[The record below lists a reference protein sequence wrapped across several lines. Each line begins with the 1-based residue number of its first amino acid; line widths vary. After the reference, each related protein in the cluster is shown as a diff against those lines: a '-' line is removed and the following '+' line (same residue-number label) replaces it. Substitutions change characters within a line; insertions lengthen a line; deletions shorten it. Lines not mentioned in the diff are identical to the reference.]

1 MPCVQRA
8 QLAFGCGREFQMEMP
23 SPQSYWKEWE
33 AVARLVEVSFEM
45 PQRGALDHT

>member
-1 MPCVQRA
+1 MPCIQRA
-8 QLAFGCGREFQMEMP
+8 RPAFGRGQEFQMETP

-45 PQRGALDHT
+45 PQGDALDHA

>member
-8 QLAFGCGREFQMEMP
+8 QSAFGHDQEFRMETP

-33 AVARLVEVSFEM
+33 AVARLIEVSFEM
-45 PQRGALDHT
+45 PQRGALGHA

>member
-1 MPCVQRA
+1 
-8 QLAFGCGREFQMEMP
+8 METP

-45 PQRGALDHT
+45 PQRGTLDHA